1 MLDFASMR
9 MLRDRRGAGIAE
21 YALLLFLIVVI
32 AAVTYRVMGQRVG
45 RAGNKT
51 NQEFQAQHAGNKSGG
66 AGQGAPGD
74 SAGGGAQPQGGAGG
88 GAAGAGGGGGGG
100 AASAQA
106 AGAKPSDNSSG
117 SAPSD
122 EEEPVEQ
129 RKIPFWK
136 IIGAVILVLF
146 AVGGYL
152 AFRKGNKA
160 G

>member
-1 MLDFASMR
+1 
-9 MLRDRRGAGIAE
+9 MLRDRRGAGVAE
-21 YALLLFLIVVI
+21 YALLLFLIIVI

-74 SAGGGAQPQGGAGG
+74 SAGGAGAQQQG
-88 GAAGAGGGGGGG
+88 GAGGGGGGAAAG
-100 AASAQA
+100 GGGGGSAASAQA
-106 AGAKPSDNSSG
+106 GGAKPSDNSSG

-146 AVGGYL
+146 AIGGYL